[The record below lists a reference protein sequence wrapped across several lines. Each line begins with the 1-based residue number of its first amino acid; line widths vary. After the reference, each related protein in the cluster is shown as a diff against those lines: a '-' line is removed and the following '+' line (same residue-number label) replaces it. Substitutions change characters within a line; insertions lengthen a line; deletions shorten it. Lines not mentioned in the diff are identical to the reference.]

1 MPLNVSRVK
10 CFLRKCALRLVGKDG
25 WVKGLA
31 AEPKDQS
38 PSPRSHKSMEKRI
51 SSHKPAGAST
61 SLCLGYS
68 ETTKLDRPTG
78 RKKGFPGGQQGG
90 AFEVAQAVWVGRALE
105 ALDKVV
111 VLWED

>member
-1 MPLNVSRVK
+1 M
-10 CFLRKCALRLVGKDG
+10 GKDG
-25 WVKGLA
+25 WVKWLL
-31 AEPKDQS
+31 
-38 PSPRSHKSMEKRI
+38 PSLKTRVQDPRSHKSMEKRI
-51 SSHKPAGAST
+51 SPHKPAGAST